1 MRSSRI
7 TAAILFSCV
16 AAAIAQQPSLQRT
29 FVPGATH
36 TFRVRLVVRTEL
48 EGQRPVKIGA
58 QTYAEPFSRSAEAEL
73 AWQATRRVVSLN
85 SDGSANIEE
94 TLGQFSNVLATPH
107 PEEDDEPA
115 QKLADALGEALRR
128 WVNACNAGAGSRT
141 LSYVESPAGA
151 FSMLKPDA
159 ALFLDEAPPL
169 LLTPWLLRALRPAAS
184 LPPQPVRFGERWQEP
199 RAVELPHWTNAQGSE
214 SGEWLKSPQAPES
227 SVRLHIVQQI
237 SGRVASGPDL
247 PAAGAAEGRFHGESL
262 ATISLMDGH
271 LSAATRSAV
280 REITWT
286 VPAPGLP
293 EAPRFR
299 GRLTVEIQIEELR

>member
-227 SVRLHIVQQI
+227 SVRLHIV
-237 SGRVASGPDL
+237 
-247 PAAGAAEGRFHGESL
+247 
-262 ATISLMDGH
+262 
-271 LSAATRSAV
+271 
-280 REITWT
+280 
-286 VPAPGLP
+286 
-293 EAPRFR
+293 
-299 GRLTVEIQIEELR
+299 